1 MHACSAC
8 PGADPLAWTGCRSLV
23 SVAPHS
29 AAATGWVWVWCVVG
43 FGTESLALVPA
54 GIMADS
60 GSSFLGHYIIGF
72 LLWLDSIPVFRGST
86 GYVRDV
92 TKN

>member
-29 AAATGWVWVWCVVG
+29 AAAAAAGSGSGVWLVLAPKVLLSFRPASWP
-43 FGTESLALVPA
+43 TLALHF
-54 GIMADS
+54 S
-60 GSSFLGHYIIGF
+60 
-72 LLWLDSIPVFRGST
+72 
-86 GYVRDV
+86 V
-92 TKN
+92 TTLSVSCYG